1 MSTSQARGAIVV
13 GVDATPGAR
22 LALAWAADEAALR
35 RLPLHVVLAVDAPGL
50 EGGSVELPSLWASW
64 GPAVRAA
71 YASVLEEARDFAVER
86 HPGLTLVAELA
97 DGSPAD
103 VLRARAP
110 DSAMVVI
117 GSRHHGIVRDLLSRE
132 SVGKPLVTYA
142 PCPVVVVREPEPVRQ
157 APPHV
162 VVGVD
167 GSALS
172 TEAVRFAFE
181 EAAFREA
188 RLIAVSAW
196 QPLHL
201 LDLAVEDAED
211 EVRRAL
217 AESTAGWREKYP
229 QVEVRHAVVRGHP
242 VRVLSDAAQWAVL
255 LVVGSRGLGGF
266 SGLLLGSVSQGLMHH
281 APCPLVI
288 VPHPA
293 GDRGV

>member
-1 MSTSQARGAIVV
+1 MGTSQARGAVVV

-22 LALAWAADEAALR
+22 LALTWAADEAALR
-35 RLPLHVVLAVDAPGL
+35 RLPLHVVLAVDALGL
-50 EGGSVELPSLWASW
+50 EGGSVELSSLWTTW
-64 GPAVRAA
+64 GPVVRAE
-71 YASVLEEARDFAVER
+71 YASVLEEARDFAVGR
-86 HPGLTLVAELA
+86 HPGLTVAAELA

-110 DSAMVVI
+110 GSAMVVI

-132 SVGKPLVTYA
+132 SVGQPLVTHA
-142 PCPVVVVREPEPVRQ
+142 PCPVVVVREPEPVTQ

-172 TEAVRFAFE
+172 AEAVRFAFE
-181 EAAFREA
+181 EAAFREG

-196 QPLHL
+196 EPAHL
-201 LDLAVEDAED
+201 RDLAVEDAED
-211 EVRRAL
+211 EVRRVL

-229 QVEVRHAVVRGHP
+229 QVEVRHEAVRGHP
-242 VRVLSDAAQWAVL
+242 VRVLSSAVHSAVV

-281 APCPLVI
+281 APCPVVI
-288 VPHPA
+288 VPHSA
-293 GDRGV
+293 GDGGV

>member
-1 MSTSQARGAIVV
+1 MSTSQARGAVVV
-13 GVDATPGAR
+13 GVDAAPGAR

-64 GPAVRAA
+64 GPAVRTV
-71 YASVLEEARDFAVER
+71 YASVLEEARDFAVGR

-97 DGSPAD
+97 DGPAAD

-110 DSAMVVI
+110 GSAMVVI

-132 SVGKPLVTYA
+132 SVGQPLVTHA

-172 TEAVRFAFE
+172 AEAVRFAFE

-201 LDLAVEDAED
+201 RDLALEDAED
-211 EVRRAL
+211 EVRRVL
-217 AESTAGWREKYP
+217 AESTAGWQEKYP
-229 QVEVRHAVVRGHP
+229 QVDLRHAVVRGHP

-255 LVVGSRGLGGF
+255 LVAGSRGLGGF

-281 APCPLVI
+281 APCPVVI

-293 GDRGV
+293 GGKAA

>member
-1 MSTSQARGAIVV
+1 MSTSQARGAVVV

-35 RLPLHVVLAVDAPGL
+35 RLPLHVVLAVDALGL
-50 EGGSVELPSLWASW
+50 EGGSVELPSLWTTW
-64 GPAVRAA
+64 GPEVRAA

-86 HPGLTLVAELA
+86 HPGLTVVAELA

-132 SVGKPLVTYA
+132 SVGQPLVTHA
-142 PCPVVVVREPEPVRQ
+142 PCPVVVVREPEPVTQ

-172 TEAVRFAFE
+172 AEAVRFAFE

-196 QPLHL
+196 EPAHL
-201 LDLAVEDAED
+201 RDLAVEDAED
-211 EVRRAL
+211 EVRRVL

-229 QVEVRHAVVRGHP
+229 QVEVRHEVVRGHP
-242 VRVLSDAAQWAVL
+242 VRVLSDAAQWAVV

-281 APCPLVI
+281 APCPVVI
-288 VPHPA
+288 VPHS
-293 GDRGV
+293 GGYGGV